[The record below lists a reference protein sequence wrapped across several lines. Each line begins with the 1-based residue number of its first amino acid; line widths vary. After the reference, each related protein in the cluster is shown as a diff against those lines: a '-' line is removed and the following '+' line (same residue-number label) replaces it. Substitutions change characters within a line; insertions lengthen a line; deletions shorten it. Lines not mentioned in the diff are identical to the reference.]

1 MALEVSGPDTVIEA
15 PPGFKF
21 VAFEIARRTGA
32 SVSGRAVWG
41 SCDVGVRSG
50 NVVHLGHGVPPNIA
64 ARLERHTRGRVEKL
78 GRDLYVLRHSS
89 GIAYFVP
96 VYYRVPET
104 VLGRLDVEVPRDSYV
119 YYPLPYRLIAEFV
132 AEKLGLQLLDEP
144 MTGCWVPKYPDKPSL
159 VVASG
164 LFYPLTLKLLNP
176 DVRVFALDPFSK
188 RLQDVDREFKRLA
201 GLKARAWLSGGSA
214 AVLVTSKP
222 GQMVGRETINRV
234 ASRLGAVVV
243 EVDEASPELIDDL
256 PVDYVV
262 NTACPRIGFD
272 DLDRISKPVINIGE
286 VLRGYDLRNVLHW
299 PL

>member
-1 MALEVSGPDTVIEA
+1 MALEVSGPDTIIEA

-41 SCDVGVRSG
+41 SCDVGIKSG
-50 NVVHLGHGVPPNIA
+50 KVVHLGHGVPPNIA
-64 ARLERHTRGRVEKL
+64 ARLERHTQSRVEKL
-78 GRDLYVLRHSS
+78 GRDLYVLRHSN
-89 GIAYFVP
+89 GVAYFVP

-104 VLGRLDVEVPRDSYV
+104 ALNELDMDIPSDSYV
-119 YYPLPYRLIAEFV
+119 YYPLPYRLIAESLT
-132 AEKLGLQLLDEP
+132 EKFGLRLLSEP
-144 MTGCWVPKYPDKPSL
+144 MTGCWVPRYPDKPSL

-176 DVRVFALDPFSK
+176 DAQVFALDPFSK
-188 RLQDVDREFKRLA
+188 RLQDVDASFKRLA
-201 GLKARAWLSGGSA
+201 GLKAKAWLSGGSVA
-214 AVLVTSKP
+214 ILVTGKP
-222 GQMVGRETINRV
+222 GQMVSRETINQV

-272 DLDRISKPVINIGE
+272 DLDRISKPMLNIGE
-286 VLRGYDLRNVLHW
+286 VLHGYDLRNVLHW